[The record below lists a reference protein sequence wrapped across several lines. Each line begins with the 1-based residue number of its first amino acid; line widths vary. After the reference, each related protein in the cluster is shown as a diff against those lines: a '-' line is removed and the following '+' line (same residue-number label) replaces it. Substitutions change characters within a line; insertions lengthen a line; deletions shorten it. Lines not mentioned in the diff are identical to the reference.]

1 MEKAMQWLPNFRQ
14 ESPGFGLDAL
24 CGVRPWKR
32 MFKGCLPAGALDEA
46 IGLSSAYFFLIC
58 GPAGIGKQTIC
69 TALAGDLCERGYTYI
84 RIPGIALA
92 GESDNEACA
101 NIRSFFDEIEAGV
114 GENAAGYYIW
124 IDSMESL
131 CGFKRAGWLLAQQMQ
146 RLEDNEIPCVI
157 AATIKDGREA
167 SAEVKKMMTICQ
179 LEVPESVDR
188 RTYLENYFESMA
200 VDENLSI
207 GQMTEMTEG
216 FSYAQLAKTVTVT
229 KMLVKEKEM
238 AEAIDPSDYA
248 SDIEMGRVEVDAD
261 MFEAAVRVAGTTFPE
276 TPPAASSALPADLSA
291 VLAALAGSG
300 LGGSAVG
307 GAVRGGHT
315 KKEDPK
321 GFVSSFRSMNVDD

>member
-1 MEKAMQWLPNFRQ
+1 MEKAMQWLPNFRL

-32 MFKGCLPAGALDEA
+32 MFKGCLPAGELDGAL
-46 IGLSSAYFFLIC
+46 GLSSAYFFLIC

-69 TALAGDLCERGYTYI
+69 TALAGDLCERGYMFVH
-84 RIPGIALA
+84 IPGIALA

-101 NIRSFFDEIEAGV
+101 NIRSFFDEIEAGI
-114 GENAAGYYIW
+114 GQNAAGYYIW

-146 RLEDNEIPCVI
+146 RLEDSDIPCVI

-167 SAEVKKMMTICQ
+167 PAEVKKMMTICQ

-200 VDENLSI
+200 VDENLSVA
-207 GQMTEMTEG
+207 QMTQMTEG
-216 FSYAQLAKTVTVT
+216 FSYAQLAKTVTAT
-229 KMLVKEKEM
+229 KMLLKEKEM
-238 AEAIDPSDYA
+238 AQAIDPSDYA

-261 MFEAAVRVAGTTFPE
+261 MFGEAVRVAGTTFPE
-276 TPPAASSALPADLSA
+276 ISAAASSPPSADISA
-291 VLAALAGSG
+291 IMAALAGSG
-300 LGGSAVG
+300 LGGAAMG
-307 GAVRGGHT
+307 GAARGGHT